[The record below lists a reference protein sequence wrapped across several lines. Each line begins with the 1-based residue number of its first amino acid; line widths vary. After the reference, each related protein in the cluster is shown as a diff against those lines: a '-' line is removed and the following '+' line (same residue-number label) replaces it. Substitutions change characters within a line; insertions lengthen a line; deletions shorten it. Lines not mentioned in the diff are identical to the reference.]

1 VTEFFARAFADSGTV
16 RLVAE
21 VPELFEHLHPRARH
35 DAQTRAVVPA
45 LQLRRGHWDGRVPG
59 ARDVGGYLGL
69 LVLEGT
75 MLRNV
80 HVTRQPRSE
89 LVGRGDLARPWEHDG
104 AAASLPFDADW
115 RVLEPARLAVLD
127 ERFLTV
133 ACRWP
138 SVVSA
143 ILGRAVQRAHV
154 LALQLAISDVRHIKP
169 RLLLLFWHLA
179 DRWGRMG
186 RDGVAIPLR
195 LTHEVIAQLIG
206 AQRPTVSTAL
216 QALAREGLLT
226 RAPDRT
232 WLLDPRSAQ
241 EDGQGRMLLSLR
253 KASPAPAGA
262 SPARPAIQPARNGLS
277 RATSAR
283 TDTTSPSVIARS
295 AAAGAPT

>member
-1 VTEFFARAFADSGTV
+1 MSEFFARAFADSETV

-21 VPELFEHLHPRARH
+21 VPELFEHLPPRARH
-35 DAQTRAVVPA
+35 DARTRAVVPA
-45 LQLRRGHWDGRVPG
+45 MQLRRGHWDGQVPG

-80 HVTRQPRSE
+80 HVARQPRSE
-89 LVGRGDLARPWEHDG
+89 LVGHGDLARPWEHDG

-127 ERFLTV
+127 DRFLTV

-143 ILGRAVQRAHV
+143 ILGRAVQRSHG

-179 DRWGRMG
+179 DRWGRMS

-195 LTHEVIAQLIG
+195 LTHEVIAQLVG

-253 KASPAPAGA
+253 NA
-262 SPARPAIQPARNGLS
+262 SPARPAIRPVRNGLS
-277 RATSAR
+277 RSASAPR
-283 TDTTSPSVIARS
+283 